1 MKATVAGIDG
11 KRARS
16 SSLRVEVSKP
26 KRRLERSET
35 YVASGSAVQATLT
48 AAIGTRPSGSE
59 QKPLSLL
66 DVFETID
73 MNLVEDHFSQFDNDS
88 EGDNED
94 VEQRGCEP
102 FLVANHV
109 SQETLREYYE
119 HSSYENSPFTLRFLE
134 LSDDGKLWIV
144 DLPGEA
150 HESAAEK
157 FAEDFR
163 DALLAARHFIN
174 ALGSV
179 TLRFNGRGME
189 ADKTYGPMRNVP
201 NNIPRPL
208 GLQLG
213 GGLPVLP
220 WITFVVEVGVRQEW
234 PSLQAKALLW
244 YRYPGIQYI
253 LLVRASPRA
262 RHVVYELYDV
272 NPLIPAPAVLP
283 APAVGPVDFW
293 LRASGAPQLITL
305 DNHRIMG
312 VPQGQLPPGIA
323 NNVTVVDL
331 RTVLDRVARALLRV

>member
-1 MKATVAGIDG
+1 MKAIVAGIDG
-11 KRARS
+11 KSRS
-16 SSLRVEVSKP
+16 SSLRVEVSEP
-26 KRRLERSET
+26 KRRET
-35 YVASGSAVQATLT
+35 YV
-48 AAIGTRPSGSE
+48 PSGSE

-73 MNLVEDHFSQFDNDS
+73 MNLVEDHFSQFDKDS

-94 VEQRGCEP
+94 VEQSGCEP

-109 SQETLREYYE
+109 SQEALREYYE
-119 HSSYENSPFTLRFLE
+119 HSSYENSPFTLRFL
-134 LSDDGKLWIV
+134 DDGKLWIV

-157 FAEDFR
+157 FAKDFR

-179 TLRFNGRGME
+179 TLHFNGRGME

-201 NNIPRPL
+201 NSIPRPL
-208 GLQLG
+208 GLQQG

-220 WITFVVEVGVRQEW
+220 WITFVVEVGVRQDW

-253 LLVRASPRA
+253 LLVRVSPRA

-293 LRASGAPQLITL
+293 LRANGAPQLITL